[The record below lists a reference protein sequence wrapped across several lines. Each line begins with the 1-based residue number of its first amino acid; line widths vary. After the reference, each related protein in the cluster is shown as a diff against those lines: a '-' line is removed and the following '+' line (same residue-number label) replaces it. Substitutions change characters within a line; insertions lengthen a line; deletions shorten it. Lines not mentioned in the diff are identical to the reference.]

1 MAARP
6 TPAGSVRHVPTRT
19 CVACRTS
26 RPKRELVRI
35 VRTPTGA
42 LVADETGRLAGRGA
56 YVCRTAACLTIA
68 NTKGSLSRALKTP
81 VPSLLLASIDLATG
95 TTHDIIEGG
104 ARGQE

>member
-1 MAARP
+1 MAPR
-6 TPAGSVRHVPTRT
+6 RVPNRT

-26 RPKRELVRI
+26 RTKRELVRI
-35 VRTPTGA
+35 VRTPSGH
-42 LVADETGRLAGRGA
+42 VVVDETGKLDGRGA

-68 NTKGSLSRALKTP
+68 NTKGALSRALKSQ
-81 VPSLLLASIDLATG
+81 VPAALLASIELGTE

>member
-1 MAARP
+1 VSR
-6 TPAGSVRHVPTRT
+6 VPTRT

-35 VRTPTGA
+35 VRTPDGTV
-42 LVADETGRLAGRGA
+42 VADETGKVAGRGA

-68 NTKGSLSRALKTP
+68 NTRGALSRALETT
-81 VPSLLLASIDLATG
+81 VPTSLLASIDLGPDTN
-95 TTHDIIEGG
+95 HDTIEGG